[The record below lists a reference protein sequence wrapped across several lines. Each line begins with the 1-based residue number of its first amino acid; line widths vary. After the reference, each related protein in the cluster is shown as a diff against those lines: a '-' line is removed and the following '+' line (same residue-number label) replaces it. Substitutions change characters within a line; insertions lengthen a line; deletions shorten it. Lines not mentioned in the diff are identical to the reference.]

1 MVAFFMDLNNKKSK
15 SKTVIA
21 SISVL
26 LLYHTFIGEE
36 CTVSLLSYKSL
47 QQQKFFIKA
56 AFVTW
61 RVAGVMLVRFLAPR
75 AALCTISFFSP
86 SCMPFRPA
94 IALQSKKE

>member
-1 MVAFFMDLNNKKSK
+1 MVALFVDFYNKKSK

-21 SISVL
+21 RISVL

-36 CTVSLLSYKSL
+36 CTVSYKSL

-56 AFVTW
+56 ALVTW

-94 IALQSKKE
+94 IA